1 MTMEA
6 SAPAAPSYRARLRFR
21 LQKKL
26 NIDTNEHRLTVAG
39 REVVLAAPTPDCH
52 ICDSEWLIMNTRGF
66 ASEEEA
72 RQFGHNLRSA
82 VELSSVSIR
91 LGVDAGRDLATSGVA
106 QHIKDHIRKETGG
119 IVRNNVHGLDVFED
133 DPRVTIFSISG
144 TGTVRANSE
153 PFLSFA
159 AELHANAAS
168 ISDEAKDVI
177 LLLNYALMRP
187 EPVAQIV
194 FAFSAVEMLGQR
206 ETWTAAQKDLLA
218 ELARSA
224 DQSTFGTE
232 QERREVSDAIN
243 RGLHRLSLRQGVLR
257 LLDRLKLAHLKAEW
271 DKHYAER
278 STLVHGLAP
287 RPGADYSNLAFRSVS
302 LCGHIL
308 LKAVA
313 IELPVAERHVGTYY
327 QIQNHAPAG
336 GAATS

>member
-1 MTMEA
+1 MNVQDD
-6 SAPAAPSYRARLRFR
+6 SLSAPSYRARLRFR

-26 NIDTNEHRLTVAG
+26 NISTSEHRFTVAG
-39 REVVLAAPTPDCH
+39 REVVLAAPTPGCP
-52 ICDSEWLIMNTRGF
+52 IRDSEWLIMNTRGF
-66 ASEEEA
+66 SSEEEA

-82 VELSSVSIR
+82 IELSAVSTR

-106 QHIKDHIRKETGG
+106 QHIKDHLKKETGA

-133 DPRVTIFSISG
+133 DPHVTIFSMSG
-144 TGTVRANSE
+144 TGTVHANCD

-168 ISDEAKDVI
+168 VSDEAKDVI

-206 ETWTAAQKDLLA
+206 ETWTPAQKALLA
-218 ELARSA
+218 ELAGSA
-224 DQSTFGTE
+224 EKSVLGTDD
-232 QERREVSDAIN
+232 ERREVSDAIT

-257 LLDRLKLAHLKAEW
+257 LLDRLKLTHLKVEW

-287 RPGADYSNLAFRSVS
+287 RPGADYSDLAFRSVS

-308 LKAVA
+308 LKAIA
-313 IELPVAERHVGTYY
+313 AELPIAERHVGTYY
-327 QIQNHAPAG
+327 QVQHHRPTGG
-336 GAATS
+336 GATS